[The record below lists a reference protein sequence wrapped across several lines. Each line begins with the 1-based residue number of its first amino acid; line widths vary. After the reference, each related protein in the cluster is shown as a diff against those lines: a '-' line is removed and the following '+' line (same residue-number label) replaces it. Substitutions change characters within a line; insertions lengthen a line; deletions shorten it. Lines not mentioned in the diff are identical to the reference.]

1 MVKCSKCGGEIDKNT
16 NTCKSCG
23 YVYSPEEMEKLQ
35 MSDNAK
41 QWLSDTASTDKEE
54 EKDALQKWLLG
65 DDQSLDQLI
74 SEIDSG
80 LRELTGDEI
89 KSIDKNISSRL
100 KELAFQQKEF
110 EEREHKVIELQN
122 QLQNLLDK
130 FKKENASVTDIYNEN
145 IALLK
150 ENNELKYSLSKLNK
164 RIYDYDSLMSEI
176 GKLLGIDSSK
186 DSSIYIFKKKIE
198 DLVYQK
204 ESLVYTINSKENE
217 LELMRRQL
225 ENALNSLPQ
234 DLKSLEKKEL
244 ELNQLKISLD
254 NLKNELTLREQ
265 QLKQQSLSIKE
276 TNETGDIEDLK
287 RELEKKNAEIE
298 RYKSEL
304 KFRDELLSSSAKK
317 IDIKYLSEKMGE
329 EIQKYRLEIEDLKT
343 ALALKEKES
352 ENLAERLKYKDEEI
366 SRREMDL
373 GYREKKLQEQL
384 RQYEMDKIE
393 LANFKEL
400 QKQHNL
406 ENLNEAIKLKEEEL
420 RTKTKY
426 LEAKEREIELKEK
439 GLIEKEVD
447 RSKEEV
453 ALEIKQEKVKTGTRR
468 LDDLLY
474 GGFPIGSNIIVY
486 GPAYSG
492 KEVLIYSF
500 IAEGL
505 KKGVPS
511 IILLLDKTLEEVMQD
526 MKFVLPD
533 IEEYRNNGLLY
544 IVDAY
549 SRSIGDKTVLE
560 GVEYINSQTDVN
572 SIMNSI
578 DVWVQKNKSS
588 EKYYRLAV
596 LSLSTLLTF
605 MDSQQLL
612 KFLQPFTTKRKRDK
626 GVTLYMMEKGIHSEN
641 EVQMISYLMDG
652 IIEFKTEGSKIL
664 LMVKGISEVQSRSW
678 IEVTFSKTGLIMGSF
693 TLGHI
698 K

>member
-1 MVKCSKCGGEIDKNT
+1 MVKCSKCGGEIDKDT

-23 YVYSPEEMEKLQ
+23 YVYSAEEMEKLL

-41 QWLSDTASTDKEE
+41 QWLAENASTDQAG

-65 DDQSLDQLI
+65 DDQSLEKLI

-100 KELAFQQKEF
+100 KEMAFKQKEF
-110 EEREHKVIELQN
+110 EEREHKIIELEK

-130 FKKENASVTDIYNEN
+130 FKKENANISDVFNEN

-150 ENNELKYSLSKLNK
+150 ENNELKYTLSKQNK
-164 RIYDYDSLMSEI
+164 KIYDYDSLMGEI
-176 GKLLGIDSSK
+176 GKLLGVENSKSSG
-186 DSSIYIFKKKIE
+186 IYIFKKRIE
-198 DLVYQK
+198 DIVYQK
-204 ESLVYTINSKENE
+204 ESLAYALNSKENE
-217 LELMRRQL
+217 LELIKRQL
-225 ENALNSLPQ
+225 ENVINPLPQ
-234 DLKSLEKKEL
+234 DLKALEKREL

-254 NLKNELTLREQ
+254 NLNNQLTLREQ
-265 QLKQQSLSIKE
+265 KLKQESFTVKE
-276 TNETGDIEDLK
+276 GEEIGSVEDLR
-287 RELEKKNAEIE
+287 RELEKKNAEID
-298 RYKSEL
+298 RYRSEL
-304 KFRDELLSSSAKK
+304 KFRDELLSSSSKK

-343 ALALKEKES
+343 ALKVKENES
-352 ENLAERLKYKDEEI
+352 EKLSERLKYKDEEI

-373 GYREKKLQEQL
+373 NYREKKLQEQL
-384 RQYEMDKIE
+384 KQYELDKIE
-393 LANFKEL
+393 LANFREL

-406 ENLNEAIKLKEEEL
+406 ENLSEAIKLKEEEL

-426 LEAKEREIELKEK
+426 LEAKEHEIELKEK
-439 GLIEKEVD
+439 GLIEKEID
-447 RSKEEV
+447 NSKEEV
-453 ALEIKQEKVKTGTRR
+453 ALELKQEKIKTGTRR

-474 GGFPIGSNIIVY
+474 GGFPIGSNVIVY

-500 IAEGL
+500 ISEGL

-511 IILLLDKTLEEVMQD
+511 IILLLDKTLEEVLQD
-526 MKFVLPD
+526 MKFVLPNID
-533 IEEYRNNGLLY
+533 EYRTKGLLY
-544 IVDAY
+544 IIDAY
-549 SRSIGDKTVLE
+549 SRSIGDKTVVD
-560 GVEYINSQTDVN
+560 GVQYINSQTDVN
-572 SIMNSI
+572 QIMNSI
-578 DVWVQKNKSS
+578 DEIVQDIKGS

-605 MDSQQLL
+605 MDNQQLL

-626 GVTLYMMEKGIHSEN
+626 GVTVYMMEKGIHSEN

-652 IIEFKTEGSKIL
+652 IIEFKTEGSKTL
-664 LMVKGISEVQSRSW
+664 LMVKGIAEVQSRSW
-678 IEVTFSKTGLIMGSF
+678 IEVTPSKTGLIMGSF

>member
-1 MVKCSKCGGEIDKNT
+1 MVKCIKCGGEIDKDT
-16 NTCKSCG
+16 HTCKSCG
-23 YVYSPEEMEKLQ
+23 YVYSSEEMEKLL
-35 MSDNAK
+35 MSDNVK
-41 QWLSDTASTDKEE
+41 QWLSDNVSADQVE
-54 EKDALQKWLLG
+54 EKDVLQKWLLG
-65 DDQSLDQLI
+65 DDQSLEKLI

-80 LRELTGDEI
+80 LRELTEEEI
-89 KSIDKNISSRL
+89 KSIDTNISSRL
-100 KELAFQQKEF
+100 KELAFKQKEF
-110 EEREHKVIELQN
+110 EEREHKIIELEK

-130 FKKENASVTDIYNEN
+130 FKKENASINDIYNEN

-150 ENNELKYSLSKLNK
+150 ENNELKYLLSKQNK
-164 RIYDYDSLMSEI
+164 KIYDYDSFMSEI
-176 GKLLGIDSSK
+176 GKLLDVDPSK
-186 DSSIYIFKKKIE
+186 VGGVYIFKKRIKDII
-198 DLVYQK
+198 YQK
-204 ESLVYTINSKENE
+204 ESLVYTLNSKENE
-217 LELMRRQL
+217 LELIKGQL
-225 ENALNSLPQ
+225 ENALNTLPK
-234 DLKSLEKKEL
+234 DLKALEKKEL

-265 QLKQQSLSIKE
+265 QLKQESFLMKE
-276 TNETGDIEDLK
+276 NEEIGNIEDLK
-287 RELEKKNAEIE
+287 AELEKKNAEID
-298 RYKSEL
+298 RYRSEL
-304 KFRDELLSSSAKK
+304 KFRDELLSSSSKK
-317 IDIKYLSEKMGE
+317 IDITYLSEKMGE

-352 ENLAERLKYKDEEI
+352 EKLSERLKYKDEEI
-366 SRREMDL
+366 SRRETDL
-373 GYREKKLQEQL
+373 NYREKKLQEQL
-384 RQYEMDKIE
+384 KQYEMDKIE
-393 LANFKEL
+393 ISNFREL

-439 GLIEKEVD
+439 GLIQKEID
-447 RSKEEV
+447 NSKEEV

-468 LDDLLY
+468 LDDLLF
-474 GGFPIGSNIIVY
+474 GGFPIGSNVIVY

-505 KKGVPS
+505 KKGVIS

-526 MKFVLPD
+526 MKFVLPE
-533 IEEYRNNGLLY
+533 IEEYRTKGLLY
-544 IVDAY
+544 IIDAY
-549 SRSIGDKTVLE
+549 SRSIGDKTVVE
-560 GVEYINSQTDVN
+560 GVEYISSQTDVN

-578 DVWVQKNKSS
+578 DEIVQKNKSS

-605 MDSQQLL
+605 MDNQQLL

-626 GVTLYMMEKGIHSEN
+626 GVSMYMMEKGIHSEN

-652 IIEFKTEGSKIL
+652 IIEFKTEGSKTL
-664 LMVKGISEVQSRSW
+664 LMVKGVSEVQSRSW
-678 IEVTFSKTGLIMGSF
+678 IEVTPSKTGLIMGSF

>member
-1 MVKCSKCGGEIDKNT
+1 MVKCIKCGGEIDKDT
-16 NTCKSCG
+16 HTCKSCG
-23 YVYSPEEMEKLQ
+23 YVYSSEEMEKLL
-35 MSDNAK
+35 MSDNVK
-41 QWLSDTASTDKEE
+41 QWLSDNVSADQVE
-54 EKDALQKWLLG
+54 EKDVLQKWLLG
-65 DDQSLDQLI
+65 DDQSLEKLI

-80 LRELTGDEI
+80 LRELTEEEI
-89 KSIDKNISSRL
+89 KSIDTNISSRL
-100 KELAFQQKEF
+100 KELAFKQKEF
-110 EEREHKVIELQN
+110 EEREHKIIELEK

-130 FKKENASVTDIYNEN
+130 FKKENASINDIYNEN

-150 ENNELKYSLSKLNK
+150 ENNELKYLLSKQNK
-164 RIYDYDSLMSEI
+164 KIYDYDSFMSEI
-176 GKLLGIDSSK
+176 GKLLDVDPSK
-186 DSSIYIFKKKIE
+186 VGGVYIFKKRIKDII
-198 DLVYQK
+198 YQK
-204 ESLVYTINSKENE
+204 ESLVYTLNSKENE
-217 LELMRRQL
+217 LELIKGQL
-225 ENALNSLPQ
+225 ENALNTLPQ
-234 DLKSLEKKEL
+234 DLKALEKKEL

-265 QLKQQSLSIKE
+265 QLKQESFLMKE
-276 TNETGDIEDLK
+276 NEEIGNIEDLK
-287 RELEKKNAEIE
+287 AELEKKNAEID
-298 RYKSEL
+298 RYRSEL
-304 KFRDELLSSSAKK
+304 KFRDELLSSSSKK
-317 IDIKYLSEKMGE
+317 IDITYLSEKMGE

-352 ENLAERLKYKDEEI
+352 EKLSERLKYKDEEI
-366 SRREMDL
+366 SRRETDL
-373 GYREKKLQEQL
+373 NYREKKLQEQL
-384 RQYEMDKIE
+384 KQYEMDKIE
-393 LANFKEL
+393 ISNFREL

-439 GLIEKEVD
+439 GLIQKEID
-447 RSKEEV
+447 NSKEEV

-468 LDDLLY
+468 LDDLLF
-474 GGFPIGSNIIVY
+474 GGFPIGSNVIVY

-505 KKGVPS
+505 KKGVIS

-526 MKFVLPD
+526 MKFVLPE
-533 IEEYRNNGLLY
+533 IEEYRTKGLLY
-544 IVDAY
+544 IIDAY
-549 SRSIGDKTVLE
+549 SRSIGDKTVVE
-560 GVEYINSQTDVN
+560 GVEYISSQTDVN

-578 DVWVQKNKSS
+578 DEIVQKNKSS

-605 MDSQQLL
+605 MDNQQLL

-626 GVTLYMMEKGIHSEN
+626 GVSMYMMEKGIHSEN

-652 IIEFKTEGSKIL
+652 IIEFKTEGSKTL
-664 LMVKGISEVQSRSW
+664 LMVKGVSEVQSRSW
-678 IEVTFSKTGLIMGSF
+678 IEVTPSKTGLIMGSF

>member
-1 MVKCSKCGGEIDKNT
+1 MVKCIKCGGEIDKDT
-16 NTCKSCG
+16 HTCKSCG
-23 YVYSPEEMEKLQ
+23 YVYSSEEMEKLL
-35 MSDNAK
+35 MSDNVK
-41 QWLSDTASTDKEE
+41 QWLSDNVSADQVE
-54 EKDALQKWLLG
+54 EKDVLQKWLLG
-65 DDQSLDQLI
+65 DDQSLEKLI

-80 LRELTGDEI
+80 LRELTEEEI
-89 KSIDKNISSRL
+89 KSIDTNISSRL
-100 KELAFQQKEF
+100 KELAFKQKEF
-110 EEREHKVIELQN
+110 EEREHKIIELEK

-130 FKKENASVTDIYNEN
+130 FKKENASINDIYNEN

-150 ENNELKYSLSKLNK
+150 ENNELKYLLSKQNK
-164 RIYDYDSLMSEI
+164 KIYDYDSFMSEI
-176 GKLLGIDSSK
+176 GKLLDVDPSK
-186 DSSIYIFKKKIE
+186 VGGVYIFKKRIKDII
-198 DLVYQK
+198 YQK
-204 ESLVYTINSKENE
+204 ESLVYTLNSKENE
-217 LELMRRQL
+217 LELIKGQL
-225 ENALNSLPQ
+225 ENALNTLPK
-234 DLKSLEKKEL
+234 DLKALEKKEL

-265 QLKQQSLSIKE
+265 QLKQESFLMKE
-276 TNETGDIEDLK
+276 NEEIGNIEDLK
-287 RELEKKNAEIE
+287 AELEKKNAEID
-298 RYKSEL
+298 RYRSEL
-304 KFRDELLSSSAKK
+304 KFRDELLSSSSKK
-317 IDIKYLSEKMGE
+317 IDITYLSEKMGE

-352 ENLAERLKYKDEEI
+352 EKLSERLKYKDEEI
-366 SRREMDL
+366 SRRETDL
-373 GYREKKLQEQL
+373 NYREKKLQEQL
-384 RQYEMDKIE
+384 KQYEMDKIE
-393 LANFKEL
+393 ISNFREL

-439 GLIEKEVD
+439 GLIQKEID
-447 RSKEEV
+447 NSKEEV

-468 LDDLLY
+468 LDDLLF
-474 GGFPIGSNIIVY
+474 GGFPIGSNVIVY

-505 KKGVPS
+505 KKGVIS

-533 IEEYRNNGLLY
+533 IEEYRTKGLLY
-544 IVDAY
+544 IIDAY
-549 SRSIGDKTVLE
+549 SRSIGDKTVVE
-560 GVEYINSQTDVN
+560 GVEYISSQTDVN

-578 DVWVQKNKSS
+578 DEIVQKNKSS

-605 MDSQQLL
+605 MDNQQLL

-626 GVTLYMMEKGIHSEN
+626 GVSMYMMEKGIHSEN

-652 IIEFKTEGSKIL
+652 IIEFKTEGSKTL
-664 LMVKGISEVQSRSW
+664 LMVKGVSEVQSRSW
-678 IEVTFSKTGLIMGSF
+678 IEVTPSKTGLIMGSF